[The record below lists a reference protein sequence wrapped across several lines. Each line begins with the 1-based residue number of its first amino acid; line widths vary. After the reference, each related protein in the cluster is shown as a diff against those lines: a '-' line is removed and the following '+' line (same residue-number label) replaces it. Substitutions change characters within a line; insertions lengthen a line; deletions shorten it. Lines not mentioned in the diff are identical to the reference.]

1 VGDYYGDRRLE
12 NGKRGLV
19 EKLLA
24 EANAKK

>member
-12 NGKRGLV
+12 NGKRWLV

-24 EANAKK
+24 EAHVKK